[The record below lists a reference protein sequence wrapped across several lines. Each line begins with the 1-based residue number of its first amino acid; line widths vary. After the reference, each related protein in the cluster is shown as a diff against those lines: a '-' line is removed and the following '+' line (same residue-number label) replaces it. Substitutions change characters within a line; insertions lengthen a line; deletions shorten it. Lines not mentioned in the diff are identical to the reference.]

1 MKKISDYLKND
12 HARCDDLFTQTEFY
26 VNQKRWDDAQ
36 ISFNL
41 FRDFLNKHINIE
53 ESIIFPALE
62 YAIDSA
68 TGPTNIMRME
78 HVYIRGI
85 NHHLY
90 ESINKKNTVS
100 FFDHSDTLQ
109 LILQQHNLKEEDTW
123 YAMIDRALNSTKNEV
138 IHAMKAI
145 YLNESVIAEHLT

>member
-1 MKKISDYLKND
+1 
-12 HARCDDLFTQTEFY
+12 
-26 VNQKRWDDAQ
+26 
-36 ISFNL
+36 
-41 FRDFLNKHINIE
+41 
-53 ESIIFPALE
+53 
-62 YAIDSA
+62 
-68 TGPTNIMRME
+68 ME

-145 YLNESVIAEHLT
+145 YRNESVIAEHLP